1 MTDGSADS
9 EARAAADPRVPPR
22 VLAEVAA
29 RRWDLHPTI
38 WMNPQAYPELRQW
51 IATVNPGGVPQAAP
65 PSAPA
70 PAPSPTSAPQPT
82 PTAPAPPPGPTPYA
96 PPGAASAPV
105 PPARRTAI
113 GWWLGGCGC
122 LLVAGIV
129 VLVVIASALAGL
141 GEPSPSSREDR
152 PAVPQAG
159 DDGRAQ
165 EHLASYHADR
175 AAYDELAV
183 ELIGNPVAPLVL
195 NEGFVRGLEREAA
208 ERPMSEAHARSIA
221 ERMREF
227 RDELEVA
234 VATARDRRVNAS
246 GTLTEK
252 LVDEAG
258 DGFID
263 VRWDAAEVCG
273 SEDGSIGCTMRS
285 DPLTIHLVSELELPG
300 DWQKRMVVTHEL
312 AHVYQAA
319 DAARFDDGSSA
330 ADRLL
335 ASGLFQGSN
344 EKMADCYSLTVLDEW
359 SLRQGNVTLGYGY
372 VCDAPERQAIRDW
385 AAELNAPTSG

>member
-9 EARAAADPRVPPR
+9 EGRAAADPRVPPR

-38 WMNPQAYPELRQW
+38 WVNPQAYPELRQW
-51 IATVNPGGVPQAAP
+51 IAAVNPGGVPQAAP
-65 PSAPA
+65 PPA
-70 PAPSPTSAPQPT
+70 PAPPAPQPT
-82 PTAPAPPPGPTPYA
+82 PTAPAPHPGTAPYA

-141 GEPSPSSREDR
+141 REPSPSSREGR
-152 PAVPQAG
+152 PAAPQAD

-165 EHLASYHADR
+165 ELLARSHTDS
-175 AAYDELAV
+175 AALHETAV
-183 ELIGNPVAPLVL
+183 ELIGNPVARLVL

-234 VATARDRRVNAS
+234 VATAQDRRANAS
-246 GTLTEK
+246 GTLTEQ
-252 LVDEAG
+252 LVDQAG
-258 DGFID
+258 NGFID
-263 VRWDAAEVCG
+263 VRWDAVEACG
-273 SEDGSIGCTMRS
+273 RGDGSIGCTMRS
-285 DPLTIHLVSELELPG
+285 DPLTIHLASELELPG
-300 DWQKRMVVTHEL
+300 DWQKRMVV
-312 AHVYQAA
+312 
-319 DAARFDDGSSA
+319 
-330 ADRLL
+330 
-335 ASGLFQGSN
+335 
-344 EKMADCYSLTVLDEW
+344 
-359 SLRQGNVTLGYGY
+359 
-372 VCDAPERQAIRDW
+372 
-385 AAELNAPTSG
+385 

>member
-1 MTDGSADS
+1 MTDESADP

-51 IATVNPGGVPQAAP
+51 IATVNPAGVPQAP
-65 PSAPA
+65 P
-70 PAPSPTSAPQPT
+70 PAPSPAQSRTPAPQPRPT
-82 PTAPAPPPGPTPYA
+82 VPAQHPGTAPL
-96 PPGAASAPV
+96 

-122 LLVAGIV
+122 LLVVGIV
-129 VLVVIASALAGL
+129 VLVVIASVLAGL
-141 GEPSPSSREDR
+141 GEASPSSRDDR

-175 AAYDELAV
+175 AAYDQFAV

-246 GTLTEK
+246 GTLTEQ

-263 VRWDAAEVCG
+263 VRWDAVEACG
-273 SEDGSIGCTMRS
+273 TGDGSIGCTMRS
-285 DPLTIHLVSELELPG
+285 DPLTIHLASELELPG

-372 VCDAPERQAIRDW
+372 VCDATERQAIRDW